1 MLQACIHFLFFN
13 ELASISLGDTFA
25 YGGAKTGVV
34 FDQPQRSFLH
44 QMLGICTC
52 GGSDLCKLRF
62 LLWREMHFHGLESTE
77 KFCLQQGVNDPTK
90 VRKSG
95 LWEAISV
102 MICENDE
109 IWLTAFAWV

>member
-1 MLQACIHFLFFN
+1 MLQACVHFLFFD
-13 ELASISLGDTFA
+13 ELASISLGYTLA
-25 YGGAKTGVV
+25 YSGAKTGVV
-34 FDQPQRSFLH
+34 FDLPQRRFFH
-44 QMLGICTC
+44 PMLGICAR
-52 GGSDLCKLRF
+52 GGSNLCKLHF
-62 LLWREMHFHGLESTE
+62 LLSREMHFHGLESTE
-77 KFCLQQGVNDPTK
+77 KFCLQQGVNDPTE